1 MSTKKTLKKLKD
13 PKRKF
18 GQAACDD
25 AILLD
30 YTFKLVKDVGLELY
44 TSTSKLPLGEYG
56 ELRPPEY
63 HLRPM
68 VQFGLDMGS
77 ISGKMVGHFEYILRA
92 DKDYD
97 PLHRSWDD
105 ISDAFKHA
113 EIMSARL
120 SV

>member
-1 MSTKKTLKKLKD
+1 MGKVLPSLYVGTGLPL
-13 PKRKF
+13 
-18 GQAACDD
+18 AM
-25 AILLD
+25 LD
-30 YTFKLVKDVGLELY
+30 SSPAVNGSRGVWGGCWFTDNSLC
-44 TSTSKLPLGEYG
+44 TRLGEYG